1 MTICM
6 YLFGSH
12 FTSGL
17 ALPWTLCLPTIK
29 DPGLKV
35 EKVLNGLD
43 HPTQMAFLGPEDFL
57 VLEKN
62 NGKVL
67 RVLNASV
74 MSKPLVDV
82 NVANKN
88 ERGLLG
94 LAVAKNLNTAL
105 GRDGGQD
112 NYAIKIFLFYTES
125 DRDGNDNCPKVSNCE
140 RRNTKGKSSL

>member
-1 MTICM
+1 M
-6 YLFGSH
+6 
-12 FTSGL
+12 
-17 ALPWTLCLPTIK
+17 LPTVK

-35 EKVLNGLD
+35 EKVLSGLEY
-43 HPTQMAFLGPEDFL
+43 PTQMAFLGPEDFL

-74 MSKPLVDV
+74 MSKPLVDL

-105 GRDGGQD
+105 GRNGGAGSMQSKFFCSIPSQ
-112 NYAIKIFLFYTES
+112 N
-125 DRDGNDNCPKVSNCE
+125 RDGNDNCPKLSNCE
-140 RRNTKGKSSL
+140 RRNDPKGNRLYRYDLEDNLL

>member
-1 MTICM
+1 MISL

-17 ALPWTLCLPTIK
+17 ALPRDNMLPTVK

-35 EKVLNGLD
+35 EKVLSGLEY
-43 HPTQMAFLGPEDFL
+43 PTQMAFLGPEDFL

-74 MSKPLVDV
+74 MSKPLVDL

-105 GRDGGQD
+105 GRNGGQD
-112 NYAIKIFLFYTES
+112 ILCNQNFFVLYQV
-125 DRDGNDNCPKVSNCE
+125 R
-140 RRNTKGKSSL
+140 